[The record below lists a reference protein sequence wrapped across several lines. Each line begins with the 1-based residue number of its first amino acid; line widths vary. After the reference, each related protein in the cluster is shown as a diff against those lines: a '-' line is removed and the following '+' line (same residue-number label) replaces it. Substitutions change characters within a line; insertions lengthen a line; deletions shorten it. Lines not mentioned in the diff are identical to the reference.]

1 MYTYGVRNTITIPA
15 LSSAGTGQE
24 SGLAYPSDSD
34 STSITVRPQRRGPRR
49 GDSDVVSTAM
59 TLSVVVAIGLGMLGL
74 LSSYSSIGRQEAV
87 QSLNKDS
94 LVLRSMLGADYVVLN
109 NEQPVHSGG

>member
-1 MYTYGVRNTITIPA
+1 
-15 LSSAGTGQE
+15 
-24 SGLAYPSDSD
+24 
-34 STSITVRPQRRGPRR
+34 
-49 GDSDVVSTAM
+49 M

-94 LVLRSMLGADYVVLN
+94 LVLRSMLGADYVYFPDWRIPEEAGYGVARFWKRRIRENHYLPHN
-109 NEQPVHSGG
+109 SLSEWLARL